1 MEQRFTWFFQWCF
14 AVSLLVLVGEA
25 KLIAQAQMPA
35 AISDAANVGDDYL
48 YFDLTCNVGPFSGYF
63 KPQRWERTEDH
74 ALQVSNV
81 LEGENYGKPAQ
92 EMTGIVFAGPRPLPS
107 SWSIE
112 VPASGYLSFR
122 IHPAPKGRDLPDFIQ
137 INSENTDYQVRSDG
151 LYYSPFLQK
160 GDRFTLRI
168 PPGRDLFH
176 WSELVFHTNFSAVI
190 VRPSAPTAALRYAPI
205 ETGKIQRVFFPT
217 NEAGTWP
224 VFDQD
229 GDRATTFDQ
238 IELRTSTDVFDVEYV
253 DKQVLKDGEYVLQR
267 TFTIKEKC
275 RRANRMKRKRDW
287 SQLPLIVTTEWQK

>member
-1 MEQRFTWFFQWCF
+1 MKQRLTRFVLWFSFF
-14 AVSLLVLVGEA
+14 SLSLLTGGNGVV
-25 KLIAQAQMPA
+25 AQAEMPA
-35 AISDAANVGDDYL
+35 GISGPSDLNEDYL
-48 YFDLTCNVGPFSGYF
+48 YFDLACNVGPFSGYF
-63 KPQRWERTEDH
+63 HPKRWERTADH
-74 ALQVSNV
+74 AFQISKII
-81 LEGENYGKPAQ
+81 EGEDSFEPPT
-92 EMTGIVFAGPRPLPS
+92 EMTGIVFSGPRPLPE

-122 IHPAPKGRDLPDFIQ
+122 INPAPKDGSLPNLIQ
-137 INSENTDYQVRSDG
+137 INNANTNYQVRSDG

-190 VRPSAPTAALRYAPI
+190 VRPGASTVGQRYAPI
-205 ETGKIQRVFFPT
+205 EMGKIQRVFFPT
-217 NEAGTWP
+217 NAPGVWP
-224 VFDQD
+224 VFDKD

-238 IELRTSTDVFDVEYV
+238 VELRSSTDIFEVEYV
-253 DKQVLKDGEYVLQR
+253 DEQVLKGGQYVLQR

-275 RRANRMKRKRDW
+275 RRANRMRRQRDW